1 MKIINEAYLE
11 KEKFQLDRIAFF
23 SDAIFAIAITLLI
36 IEIRVPEIDSEN
48 LSDKTLFTAST
59 QLIPKFIG
67 FIISF
72 FVIGLYWLA
81 HHRMFKYITRS
92 SQKLLWNNLI
102 FMLPIVMMPFS
113 TAFLSEYYNGV
124 LRMPLTIYTIN
135 ICMAGFFSYRLWR
148 IIARPQN
155 KLTNELNAVIFRYN
169 ATRALAIPIIFICML
184 LLSFV
189 NILIAYLILPLTPLV
204 SLLIKKYYLK
214 KYPDIMAT
222 HLE

>member
-1 MKIINEAYLE
+1 MNEAYLE

-36 IEIRVPEIDSEN
+36 IEIKVPEVDQQN
-48 LSDKTLFTAST
+48 LSDKTLFIAST
-59 QLIPKFIG
+59 YLIPKIIG
-67 FIISF
+67 FIVSF

-81 HHRMFKYITRS
+81 HHRMFKYIVRS

-113 TAFLSEYYNGV
+113 TAFLSEYFNGV
-124 LRMPLTIYTIN
+124 LRMPLIVYTIN

-148 IIARPQN
+148 IIARPEN
-155 KLTNELNAVIFRYN
+155 KLTNELNHVIFRYN

-184 LLSFV
+184 LLSFINTV
-189 NILIAYLILPLTPLV
+189 IAYIMLPLTPL
-204 SLLIKKYYLK
+204 LTRAIKNYYLK
-214 KYPDIMAT
+214 KYPDVMVE